1 MAIGD
6 NISKVNDAANKVK
19 EAAAQA
25 KAKIEA
31 AKAAAAAAKAKIE
44 EAKAKVEAAKKKA
57 KELADKAKKIK
68 ELALKQKEKLA
79 NLRKS
84 LADKKNFLKDQAR
97 ISPAE
102 AKAVIIA
109 VVLPILMKFI
119 NAEKI
124 ASLIV
129 NQIINDTKRK
139 LKNKGRVTV
148 VNGAITFVPKD
159 KANYN
164 KFKADFDR
172 KVNQLKA
179 IIKLLKDIVDA
190 LMIILKVVKAAT
202 IAFKVYATILKIRLA
217 VLAVKAAAESITI
230 SPAKPLLI
238 KYLTAKQTYDDIIV
252 PLNEKIT
259 NYGLIASSLTSM
271 LKVYQRI
278 INNIK
283 AKFDTLKLTI
293 ITSPEDT
300 TNNEL
305 VNIID
310 KQTNDEL
317 TDIEYSDG
325 EKTYT
330 IKVITTISGALQA
343 VAYDKFSMLKITQ
356 TAPSKIRGA
365 DELVNELKQI
375 LG

>member
-1 MAIGD
+1 
-6 NISKVNDAANKVK
+6 
-19 EAAAQA
+19 
-25 KAKIEA
+25 
-31 AKAAAAAAKAKIE
+31 
-44 EAKAKVEAAKKKA
+44 
-57 KELADKAKKIK
+57 
-68 ELALKQKEKLA
+68 
-79 NLRKS
+79 
-84 LADKKNFLKDQAR
+84 
-97 ISPAE
+97 
-102 AKAVIIA
+102 
-109 VVLPILMKFI
+109 
-119 NAEKI
+119 
-124 ASLIV
+124 
-129 NQIINDTKRK
+129 
-139 LKNKGRVTV
+139 

-179 IIKLLKDIVDA
+179 IIKLLKDTVDA
-190 LMIILKVVKAAT
+190 LMTILKVVKAAT
-202 IAFKVYATILKIRLA
+202 AAFKVYAMILKIRLMI
-217 VLAVKAAAESITI
+217 LAARAAAEATTI

-238 KYLTAKQTYDDIIV
+238 EYLTAKQAYDDIIV

-278 INNIK
+278 INSIK

-293 ITSPEDT
+293 IYSPEDT
-300 TNNEL
+300 TNNDL
-305 VNIID
+305 INIID
-310 KQTNDEL
+310 QQTNDEL
-317 TDIEYSDG
+317 ADTEYSNG

-365 DELVNELKQI
+365 DELVNEIKQI